1 MDNTEIKRIL
11 REQVEPLDRAVSKKL
26 AYLQSDEVFTD
37 DMAEEQIPQNDD
49 SLLSAFSMTSQPA
62 PVPQYKHPE
71 IKEVVN
77 NTQTNY
83 RPRYIEKEPTSQS
96 IEDHQQNIA
105 AKIAALRGISM
116 PGDYLRNKK

>member
-11 REQVEPLDRAVSKKL
+11 REQAEPLDRAVSKKL

-37 DMAEEQIPQNDD
+37 GIDEEQIPQNDD
-49 SLLSAFSMTSQPA
+49 SLLSAFLMTSQPA
-62 PVPQYKHPE
+62 SVPQYKHQE

-77 NTQTNY
+77 NAQPNY
-83 RPRYIEKEPTSQS
+83 RPRYIEQEPTSQS